1 MGEPAELRTARRYT
15 AATLWLIVLSAGVT
29 QFVVG
34 LVAEPMIDG
43 RTVALL
49 SATGL
54 GTLLAVA
61 VVPLLLRGI
70 REVRVTHPLVLAVIA
85 VALGTWVLAVVSPF
99 AGWGWG
105 ISLSL
110 AAGVLS
116 CLVANRLR
124 IPVFLGGYALIVLVW
139 VFGIALGDTVDI
151 PDAETI
157 AVLLMML
164 LYPVTIFLAVWSHE
178 VVLRLDRARRLAD
191 ELAVARERLRFATD
205 LHDIQGHHL
214 QVIALKSELAERLL
228 AKDPEAASRELTQIR
243 ETARTALE
251 DTRAVVH
258 NYRTITVSGEAR
270 NAAEILRSAGIEC
283 RVSVEGDEAGQ
294 RGAGIEGLPV
304 EVGTALAHVIR
315 EGTTNLLRHSR
326 ATWASIEL
334 AREPLAGDRERQ
346 LGTVLTVTN
355 DGARTVAVVQAV
367 RGSQGTG
374 IRGLAERVAS
384 VGGKLEHRREGDTFT
399 LIARI
404 PDNMT
409 AASDEATDHRP
420 GEDPAAH
427 DGGDPAGRVGRAAQE
442 SRGDRA

>member
-1 MGEPAELRTARRYT
+1 MIEAMGEPAELRTARRYT

-29 QFVVG
+29 QFIVG
-34 LVAEPMIDG
+34 LVADPVIDG
-43 RTVALL
+43 RSVVLL
-49 SATGL
+49 AATGL

-70 REVRVTHPLVLAVIA
+70 RAVRVTHPLVLALIA
-85 VALGTWVLAVVSPF
+85 VALATWVLAVVSPF

-110 AAGVLS
+110 ATGVLS
-116 CLVANRLR
+116 CLVANRFR

-139 VFGIALGDTVDI
+139 VFGIVLGNTVDI

-228 AKDPEAASRELTQIR
+228 AQDPEAATRELTQIR

-258 NYRTITVSGEAR
+258 NYRTITVAGEAR

-283 RVSVEGDEAGQ
+283 RVSIDSNDSGQDMTEA
-294 RGAGIEGLPV
+294 LPA
-304 EVGTALAHVIR
+304 ETGTALAHVIR

-326 ATWASIEL
+326 ASWATIVLS
-334 AREPLAGDRERQ
+334 RESHEVEGERQ
-346 LGTVLTVTN
+346 QRSVLTVTN
-355 DGARTVAVVQAV
+355 NGAGMLAEARFG
-367 RGSQGTG
+367 REGQGTG

-384 VGGKLEHRREGDTFT
+384 VGGMLEHRREGDTFVLT
-399 LIARI
+399 ARI
-404 PDNMT
+404 PDDT
-409 AASDEATDHRP
+409 AAGLGRDDHPRKASRATQ
-420 GEDPAAH
+420 DP
-427 DGGDPAGRVGRAAQE
+427 
-442 SRGDRA
+442 RGDRA